1 MAVQLLFSLAV
12 FTLSMIANVTFALL
26 QKDQIINLITFGDSY
41 TDVDLVW
48 DGGLPWP
55 KYAVQYVD
63 ASRVGDDGKSTTS
76 LDLYPFAKSGAVC
89 STELTPSIY
98 DSLYE
103 KQLPALYASEKN
115 GTIPSTVTPD
125 NSLYTLWI
133 GTNDVGAWGLLT
145 GHEIGNATVVDT
157 VQCAVNWV
165 KTLYDRGARNFLW
178 QNMIPLEFAPMYLP
192 DAYPN
197 KFTTEIKNA
206 TAWHLGMK
214 ELTSA
219 GNEIAKLLLEK
230 FVPSLEGAH
239 VGLFDSHALFSDIHA
254 HPEAYLNGTAALNVV
269 DPTYSCIYTE
279 LQDVTETVP
288 CTTVEGTDRDSY
300 MWWDELHPSEQTNRV
315 LAKQIAQ
322 VILGEENKWTTWL
335 S

>member
-1 MAVQLLFSLAV
+1 MTVRFPFNLVVLVV
-12 FTLSMIANVTFALL
+12 FTILSMAAEIAVAALA
-26 QKDQIINLITFGDSY
+26 KDQITNLITFGDSY

-48 DGGLPWP
+48 DGGIPWP

-63 ASRVGDDGKSTTS
+63 ASRGGDDGNSTAG

-89 STELTPSIY
+89 STDITPSIY
-98 DSLYE
+98 ASLYE
-103 KQLPALYASEKN
+103 KQLPAFLASEGN

-157 VQCAVNWV
+157 VQCAVNW
-165 KTLYDRGARNFLW
+165 
-178 QNMIPLEFAPMYLP
+178 MIPLEYAPMYLP

-219 GNEIAKLLLEK
+219 GNEIAKLLLEDL
-230 FVPSLEGAH
+230 VPSLEGAH
-239 VGLFDSHALFSDIHA
+239 VGLFDSHALFYDIHE
-254 HPEAYLNGTAALNVV
+254 HPDAYLNGTAAFNVV
-269 DPTYSCIYTE
+269 DPTYSCIYEE
-279 LQDVTETVP
+279 LQDVTETVS

-300 MWWDELHPSEQTNRV
+300 MWWDELHPSEQTNYV
-315 LAKQIAQ
+315 LAKQIAG
-322 VILGEENKWTTWL
+322 VILGEDNKWTTWL